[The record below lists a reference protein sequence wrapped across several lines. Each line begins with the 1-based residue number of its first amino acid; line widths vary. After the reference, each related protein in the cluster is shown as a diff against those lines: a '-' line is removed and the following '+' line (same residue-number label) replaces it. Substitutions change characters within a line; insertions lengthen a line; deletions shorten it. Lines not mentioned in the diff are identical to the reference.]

1 MWLVLLSRFQSH
13 LNIIAKFLLWIE
25 PILRPPRGLLLITLC
40 QATLQIP
47 CEFKV
52 PFQRKQRLMEDILK
66 WSQTSV
72 RSSWCAEERNN
83 HLAGKLECHLH
94 IADGLCDVL
103 EKFASLWSNL
113 NPMPC
118 WIKLLAPELLYQKG
132 KERGVPLPEIP
143 LYIEFSMRRAV
154 NEDGQFGCGQTF
166 KNQFPPIRAKTHI
179 AHGRINMLPQ
189 NQVEGF
195 MKIYL

>member
-72 RSSWCAEERNN
+72 GSSWRAEERNN
-83 HLAGKLECHLH
+83 HLAGKSECHLH

-132 KERGVPLPEIP
+132 KEMGGPLCLRSLSILNSLLGEPLIKMVNLDVDKHSKISFLQWVP
-143 LYIEFSMRRAV
+143 
-154 NEDGQFGCGQTF
+154 
-166 KNQFPPIRAKTHI
+166 KPI
-179 AHGRINMLPQ
+179 
-189 NQVEGF
+189 
-195 MKIYL
+195 